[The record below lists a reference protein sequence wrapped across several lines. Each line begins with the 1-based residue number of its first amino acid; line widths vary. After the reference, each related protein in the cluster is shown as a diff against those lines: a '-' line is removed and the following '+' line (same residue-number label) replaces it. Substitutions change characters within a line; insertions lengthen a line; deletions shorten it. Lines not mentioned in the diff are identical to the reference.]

1 MHQNNL
7 VEGGGSKMCVNRILI
22 FSFFLLLLSGCDL
35 NTGSRNEQIEKYK
48 IYNKGSATFLL
59 NTETGQTWA
68 LYNEKGHIKSWDS
81 VYFEKNMNVTLP
93 AESIKLQKMAEDI
106 IKKEF
111 GDSPKKTKPNTK

>member
-1 MHQNNL
+1 
-7 VEGGGSKMCVNRILI
+7 MCVNRILI